1 MRPAFILVT
10 HESDQYRPNGHEFVT
25 HCIENIKSNLS
36 EYEYDIIVVDNAST
50 KMYNY
55 SSDIIYVHRSE
66 QPGGVSRAWNYG
78 IGIAIANKNDYFICM
93 NDDITFDS
101 NINEFFNAI
110 DKHELKDNAI
120 YAPGCSTGTTFHYQR
135 VPVTPGLMKE
145 VTHTLDGPHDFLLSF
160 SYKFYLKYKYN
171 ETLMFND
178 INPFGGN
185 GIVIHNQI
193 KKLGGRSF
201 IVGDC
206 EMFHDHG
213 GAWRKLP
220 PEIRDGMSLTDLM
233 KEAR

>member
-1 MRPAFILVT
+1 
-10 HESDQYRPNGHEFVT
+10 
-25 HCIENIKSNLS
+25 
-36 EYEYDIIVVDNAST
+36 
-50 KMYNY
+50 
-55 SSDIIYVHRSE
+55 
-66 QPGGVSRAWNYG
+66 
-78 IGIAIANKNDYFICM
+78 
-93 NDDITFDS
+93 
-101 NINEFFNAI
+101 
-110 DKHELKDNAI
+110 
-120 YAPGCSTGTTFHYQR
+120 
-135 VPVTPGLMKE
+135 
-145 VTHTLDGPHDFLLSF
+145 
-160 SYKFYLKYKYN
+160 
-171 ETLMFND
+171 LMFND